1 MSQLKT
7 PGVYV
12 QEIAPVQPILG
23 LPTAVTAFVGRTG
36 HGPAG
41 VAAPV
46 DRQAAFEAAYGPAD
60 RAYPLTLAVADF
72 FANGGEAAVIVRLPG
87 DATTQAAL
95 DSALAVLKKTPF
107 NILYLSPDQI
117 EGDVPVFARETAA
130 AFVLEREA
138 MMILEAPAVWA
149 TAKIDEMTVDA
160 LGYFSEPQQSR
171 TACYVSR
178 LLDEGGPRPSGG
190 AVAGIWARTDRKDG
204 VWTAPAGIRADFA
217 SGVPQ
222 RFLTDG
228 DNAALSARGLNALR
242 SFPGHDAVI
251 WGVRTLSWGSDTF
264 RYVPARRLVDHIE
277 DSVEAGLAWAAIEAP
292 SPALFVTVQAQVSA
306 FLTDI
311 WKAGGLIG
319 AKAAESFYVVCDMS
333 NNGPYM
339 GQGKLRVDM
348 GLAVQHTA
356 EFVPVSVLVEVAAT

>member
-7 PGVYV
+7 PGVFV
-12 QEIAPVQPILG
+12 QEIAPAQSIVA

-36 HGPAG
+36 HGQAG
-41 VAAPV
+41 VAVAI
-46 DRQAAFEAAYGPAD
+46 DGQAAFEAAYGPAD

-72 FANGGEAAVIVRLPG
+72 FANGGEKAVVVRLPG

-95 DSALAVLKKTPF
+95 NSALAALNKTPF
-107 NILYLSPDQI
+107 NTLYLSPDQI

-138 MMILEAPAVWA
+138 MMILEAPAAWA

-160 LGYFSEPQQSR
+160 LGDFSEPQRSR
-171 TACYVSR
+171 LACYASR

-190 AVAGIWARTDRKDG
+190 AVAGIWARTDRNDG

-251 WGVRTLSWGSDTF
+251 WGVRTLSSISDTF

-277 DSVEAGLAWAAIEAP
+277 DSVEAGLAWAATEPP
-292 SPALFVTVQAQVSA
+292 SPSLFVTVQAQVSA
-306 FLTDI
+306 FLTEI

-319 AKAAESFYVVCDMS
+319 SRATESFYVVCDMS
-333 NNGPYM
+333 NNAAYL
-339 GQGKLRVDM
+339 GQGQMRIDM

-356 EFVPVSVLVEVAAT
+356 EFVPVSVLVEVAAA

>member
-7 PGVYV
+7 PGVFV
-12 QEIAPVQPILG
+12 QEIAPVQPIVG
-23 LPTAVTAFVGRTG
+23 LPTAVTAFVGRAG
-36 HGPAG
+36 RGPAG
-41 VAAPV
+41 VAVPV
-46 DRQAAFEAAYGPAD
+46 AGQAAFEAAYGPTD

-72 FANGGEAAVIVRLPG
+72 FANGGEAAVVVRLPG
-87 DATTQAAL
+87 DATTETGL
-95 DSALAVLKKTPF
+95 DSALAALNKTPF

-117 EGDVPVFARETAA
+117 EGDVPVFARQTAA

-138 MMILEAPAVWA
+138 MMILEAPAAWA

-160 LGYFSEPQQSR
+160 LGDFPEPQRSR
-171 TACYVSR
+171 MACYASR
-178 LLDEGGPRPSGG
+178 LQDESGSRPSGG

-217 SGVPQ
+217 SGIPQ

-242 SFPGHDAVI
+242 SFPGHEAVI
-251 WGVRTLSWGSDTF
+251 WGVRTLSSVSDTF

-277 DSVEAGLAWAAIEAP
+277 DSVEGGLAWASTEPP
-292 SPALFVTVQAQVSA
+292 SPAMFATAHAQVSA

-311 WKAGGLIG
+311 WKAGGLMG
-319 AKAAESFYVVCDMS
+319 SKAAESFYVVCDMS
-333 NNGPYM
+333 NNAQYM
-339 GQGKLRVDM
+339 GQGVLRVDM

-356 EFVPVSVLVEVAAT
+356 EFVPVSVLVEVAAS